1 MIRRPPRST
10 RTDTLFPYTT
20 LFRSLPEIL
29 GGAGIALVGLRAV
42 NNDVIGLCFL
52 DLKRFVDQIA
62 ENLQAQPFLLLLF
75 HLSAI
80 GSDDERQPLVDIRP
94 RDDLTIDNGG
104 GFADIG
110 IALAEQRDIR
120 GDVEIVGWRGV
131 RIGGLRN
138 RS

>member
-10 RTDTLFPYTT
+10 RTDTPFPSTT
-20 LFRSLPEIL
+20 LFRS
-29 GGAGIALVGLRAV
+29 ALVDLRAV

-52 DLKRFVDQIA
+52 NLKRFVVQIA

-110 IALAEQRDIR
+110 LALAEQRDIR
-120 GDVEIVGWRGV
+120 GVVEFVG
-131 RIGGLRN
+131 
-138 RS
+138 

>member
-1 MIRRPPRST
+1 MRIS
-10 RTDTLFPYTT
+10 DW
-20 LFRSLPEIL
+20 SS
-29 GGAGIALVGLRAV
+29 
-42 NNDVIGLCFL
+42 DVCSS
-52 DLKRFVDQIA
+52 DLFVDQIA

-131 RIGGLRN
+131 RIG
-138 RS
+138 RSEEHTSELQSLMRISYAVFCLNKRICQP

>member
-10 RTDTLFPYTT
+10 RTDTPFPSTT
-20 LFRSLPEIL
+20 LFRS
-29 GGAGIALVGLRAV
+29 ALVDLRAV

-52 DLKRFVDQIA
+52 NLKRFVDQIA

-94 RDDLTIDNGG
+94 SDNITIDNGG
-104 GFADIG
+104 GFAAIG
-110 IALAEQRDIR
+110 SALADNRYIR
-120 GDVEIVGWRGV
+120 GKGEIVGSGGI
-131 RIGGLRN
+131 RIGGVAYRP
-138 RS
+138 RRG